1 MDLEKRI
8 DLRYNENK
16 KNQELKDNFESLSKY
31 SFPTKDISLDIVTQ
45 QIDQSRKARG
55 INTVGDDN
63 TPDYIMPKELDISL
77 NESIK
82 VMKDYLEL
90 AMPTPS
96 ANKTEK
102 TKKTEI

>member
-96 ANKTEK
+96 AKKTEK